1 MSRERRWTTEE
12 HGGSGVDPAR
22 ILPDLACECSSRGTR
37 GMERDEGKRRVRG
50 EGERKM
56 AGWGGG
62 GGGKPRRRI
71 NRSGFQA
78 RACESGDQWSREG
91 NFDESGR
98 PWAKRGR
105 GHGGGGGVCD
115 AQGRLRAHP
124 KLSSLP
130 CFLFFF
136 LISSFPPPL
145 FFSSRYSSIGSL
157 SLLSVRFNN

>member
-1 MSRERRWTTEE
+1 
-12 HGGSGVDPAR
+12 
-22 ILPDLACECSSRGTR
+22 
-37 GMERDEGKRRVRG
+37 
-50 EGERKM
+50 M

-136 LISSFPPPL
+136 FLISSFPPPP

>member
-1 MSRERRWTTEE
+1 
-12 HGGSGVDPAR
+12 
-22 ILPDLACECSSRGTR
+22 
-37 GMERDEGKRRVRG
+37 
-50 EGERKM
+50 M

-136 LISSFPPPL
+136 FLISSFPPPP
-145 FFSSRYSSIGSL
+145 FSLRDI
-157 SLLSVRFNN
+157 RR

>member
-1 MSRERRWTTEE
+1 
-12 HGGSGVDPAR
+12 
-22 ILPDLACECSSRGTR
+22 
-37 GMERDEGKRRVRG
+37 
-50 EGERKM
+50 M

-136 LISSFPPPL
+136 FLISSFPPPP

-157 SLLSVRFNN
+157 SLLKCQCVSTISNNSVDYELSIFGSRRS

>member
-1 MSRERRWTTEE
+1 MDN
-12 HGGSGVDPAR
+12 G
-22 ILPDLACECSSRGTR
+22 GTR
-37 GMERDEGKRRVRG
+37 RIPGSYLAGSCVRVFLSRNKGDGAWLGKK
-50 EGERKM
+50 EGERERGKWRV
-56 AGWGGG
+56 GGGG

-91 NFDESGR
+91 SFDESGR

-115 AQGRLRAHP
+115 AQGRLPAHP

-136 LISSFPPPL
+136 LLPL
-145 FFSSRYSSIGSL
+145 FYFFFPLSCFSLQDIR
-157 SLLSVRFNN
+157 R

>member
-1 MSRERRWTTEE
+1 
-12 HGGSGVDPAR
+12 
-22 ILPDLACECSSRGTR
+22 
-37 GMERDEGKRRVRG
+37 
-50 EGERKM
+50 M